1 MSYVLLAFGSNICG
15 KNGRPVESMSFAI
28 KELKKFNLHFVEIS
42 SVYYTKAIGAA
53 YQPNFY
59 NLVTLCDCT
68 PHPNKLLK
76 LIKQLEREAGRAG
89 SLFWGPR
96 PLDIDI
102 IDYDGKIL
110 NWPLKKK
117 EKVKRR
123 AYGSKKVTPLSL
135 PHLEMHKRGFV
146 LTPLVEIAPEWRH
159 PVLGGTAKSL
169 MKRYCSPI
177 ELKTIEKLDISLSL

>member
-15 KNGRPVESMSFAI
+15 KNGHPVNSMSSAI
-28 KELKKFNLHFVEIS
+28 KELKKLNLQFVKIS
-42 SVYYTKAIGAA
+42 SVYYSKAIGAA

-59 NLVTLCDCT
+59 NLVTLCHCT
-68 PHPNKLLK
+68 LHPNKLLK
-76 LIKQLEREAGRAG
+76 LTKQLESDSGRSG
-89 SLFWGPR
+89 SLYWGPR

-110 NWPLKKK
+110 NWPIKKK
-117 EKVKRR
+117 ENVKRR
-123 AYGSKKVTPLSL
+123 AYGSKKVSPLSL

-146 LTPLVEIAPEWRH
+146 LTPLAEITPEWRH

-169 MKRYCSPI
+169 MKRYCSPM